1 MSEDKTAQPI
11 ANPSTNGPANQLAQQ
26 QSNTKQASVNFAPA
40 INLTPTGNPSYDQEL
55 SDQII
60 QRLKAELTPTLM
72 RGSAVAIS
80 ADTSLSD
87 NQSS

>member
-1 MSEDKTAQPI
+1 M
-11 ANPSTNGPANQLAQQ
+11 
-26 QSNTKQASVNFAPA
+26 

-72 RGSAVAIS
+72 GGSAVAMS
-80 ADTSLSD
+80 TDASLSD